1 MSNIIGRAQP
11 RLLAYGENDRDFKTL
26 RPLRRIAPRCRA
38 GWNILTLTLRA
49 RVPCAFRFRPGDPTE
64 THGSDLPLNLRID
77 LMPFWI
83 GRSYART
90 IER

>member
-26 RPLRRIAPRCRA
+26 RPPAAHRTALPGVVEHLDADIE
-38 GWNILTLTLRA
+38 GEG
-49 RVPCAFRFRPGDPTE
+49 PCAFRFRPGDPTE